1 MCGIVGYTGSD
12 IAKNI
17 LVTGLKRMEY
27 RGYDSSG
34 VALEVGEGAAAHLD
48 VIRRVGKVAG
58 LESELSNIDSDATC
72 GIGHTRWATHGKP
85 SVVNAHP
92 HTTCSGDIAVVHNGI
107 IENFAE
113 LREELEGRGH
123 HFKSETDTEVFA
135 HLIEEAYA
143 ETHDL
148 MASVREACTHV
159 VGAYGLAAVC
169 ADEPGVIAVAR
180 KDSPIVVGAG
190 ETGAYVASDV
200 IALIDATRDV
210 VVLEDGQFAKLTP
223 AGVEYTDEAGNVI
236 EPKVTHIDWDLDM
249 AEKGG
254 YPDFMLK
261 EIHEQPAAITAT
273 VSPRVEDGMPDLR
286 LPELTDERLRK
297 IRNIHLVACGTAMH
311 AGMVGKPAIERLA
324 RVHAEVDIA
333 SEFRYRDPILDPED
347 LVIIIS
353 QSGETSDTLAAL
365 RLAKS
370 RGVPVLAIVNV
381 VGSSIAR
388 AADYVLYTYAGP
400 EIAVASTKAYM
411 VQLCTLYLFAFRLAY
426 AKGRLSEA
434 ETKRLTAELLR
445 AGEVIQPR
453 LADCEQIK
461 YLASRFVNTQSC
473 FFIGRGFDYAL
484 SLEGSLKLKEISYVH
499 SDAYAAGE
507 LKHGTISLITEG
519 VPVIALATQ
528 KQVYEKTISNAK
540 ETKSRGARVILFTT
554 KDAVVPDGVA
564 DYVVRLDDYEELLM
578 PLQLIVP
585 LQLFAYYM
593 AVLRGCDVDKPR
605 NLAKSVTVE

>member
-1 MCGIVGYTGSD
+1 MEVFCMCGIVGYVGKRSAQD
-12 IAKNI
+12 V
-17 LVTGLKRMEY
+17 LLDGLEKLEY
-27 RGYDSSG
+27 RGYDSAG
-34 VALEVGEGAAAHLD
+34 VALAQEGGIRVVKSKGRLD
-48 VIRRVGKVAG
+48 VLRQKLAVQA
-58 LESELSNIDSDATC
+58 LAESSC
-72 GIGHTRWATHGKP
+72 GIGHTRWATHGEP
-85 SVVNAHP
+85 SDVNSHP
-92 HTTCSGDIAVVHNGI
+92 HSTPRVSIVHNGI
-107 IENFAE
+107 IENYGALKE
-113 LREELEGRGH
+113 RLAARGYT
-123 HFKSETDTEVFA
+123 FESETDTEVLVKLIDSCYHGEPLQALHEALGMVRGSYALAVLFKDFPDTIFA
-135 HLIEEAYA
+135 VKKESPLI
-143 ETHDL
+143 
-148 MASVREACTHV
+148 
-159 VGAYGLAAVC
+159 VGW
-169 ADEPGVIAVAR
+169 
-180 KDSPIVVGAG
+180 G
-190 ETGAYVASDV
+190 EGENFVASD
-200 IALIDATRDV
+200 IPALLKYTRDYS
-210 VVLEDGQFAKLTP
+210 VLEEGDLAVVTAQGIRFYNAFGEPVERQRLT
-223 AGVEYTDEAGNVI
+223 A
-236 EPKVTHIDWDLDM
+236 DWDQEA

-254 YPDFMLK
+254 YPHFMLK
-261 EIHEQPAAITAT
+261 EINEQPAAITAT

-286 LPELTDERLRK
+286 IPELTDERLRS
-297 IRNIHLVACGTAMH
+297 IGMVHLVACGTAMH
-311 AGMVGKPAIERLA
+311 AGMVGKVAIETLA
-324 RVHAEVDIA
+324 RVPAEVDIA
-333 SEFRYRDPILDPED
+333 SEFRYRDPILNKDD

-365 RLAKS
+365 KLAKS

-388 AADYVLYTYAGP
+388 AADYILYTYAGP
-400 EIAVASTKAYM
+400 EIAVASTKAYV
-411 VQLCTLYLFAFRLAY
+411 VQMCVLYLFALRLAY
-426 AKGRLSEA
+426 ARGKLEEA

-445 AGEVIQPR
+445 AGEVIKPR
-453 LADCEQIK
+453 LDDCEQIK

-507 LKHGTISLITEG
+507 LKHGTNSLITDG

-554 KDAVVPDGVA
+554 KDAVVPEGVA
-564 DYVVRLDDYEELLM
+564 DYIVRLDEYEDLLM

>member
-1 MCGIVGYTGSD
+1 MCGIVGYAGKRSAQD
-12 IAKNI
+12 V
-17 LVTGLKRMEY
+17 LLDGLEKLEY
-27 RGYDSSG
+27 RGYDSAG
-34 VALEVGEGAAAHLD
+34 VALAQEGGIRVVKSKGRLD
-48 VIRRVGKVAG
+48 VLRQKLAVQA
-58 LESELSNIDSDATC
+58 LAESSC
-72 GIGHTRWATHGKP
+72 GIGHTRWATHGEP
-85 SVVNAHP
+85 SDVNSHP
-92 HTTCSGDIAVVHNGI
+92 HSTPRVSIVHNGI
-107 IENFAE
+107 IENYGALKE
-113 LREELEGRGH
+113 RLAARGYT
-123 HFKSETDTEVFA
+123 FESETDTEVLVKLIDSCYHGEPLQALHEALGMVRGSYALAVLFKDFPDTIFA
-135 HLIEEAYA
+135 VKKESPLI
-143 ETHDL
+143 
-148 MASVREACTHV
+148 
-159 VGAYGLAAVC
+159 VGW
-169 ADEPGVIAVAR
+169 
-180 KDSPIVVGAG
+180 G
-190 ETGAYVASDV
+190 EGENFVASD
-200 IALIDATRDV
+200 IPALLKYTRDYS
-210 VVLEDGQFAKLTP
+210 VLEEGDLAVVTAQGIQFYNAFGEPVERQRLT
-223 AGVEYTDEAGNVI
+223 A
-236 EPKVTHIDWDLDM
+236 DWDQEA

-254 YPDFMLK
+254 YPHFMLK
-261 EIHEQPAAITAT
+261 EINEQPAAITAT

-286 LPELTDERLRK
+286 IPELTDERLRS
-297 IRNIHLVACGTAMH
+297 IGMVHLVACGTAMH
-311 AGMVGKPAIERLA
+311 AGMVGKVAIETLA
-324 RVHAEVDIA
+324 RVPAEVDIA
-333 SEFRYRDPILDPED
+333 SEFRYRDPILNKDD

-365 RLAKS
+365 KLAKS

-388 AADYVLYTYAGP
+388 AADYILYTYAGP
-400 EIAVASTKAYM
+400 EIAVASTKAYV
-411 VQLCTLYLFAFRLAY
+411 VQMCVLYLFALRLAY
-426 AKGRLSEA
+426 ARGKLEEA

-445 AGEVIQPR
+445 AGEVIKPR
-453 LADCEQIK
+453 LDDCEQIK

-507 LKHGTISLITEG
+507 LKHGTISLITDG

-554 KDAVVPDGVA
+554 KDAVVPEGVA
-564 DYVVRLDDYEELLM
+564 DYIVRLDEYEDLLM